1 MRSIRLVLIF
11 VLTIFMLIGI
21 SPGSTRALEPED
33 WAGTWFKIKV
43 TLKAV
48 CDDLTDLNQKLFNG
62 SGKEAAWIYIDSEY
76 DGGDEIVSF
85 LIIKDNGVW
94 QAIDVQLTRVLGYA
108 NDVVLESDTV
118 DVDEDIVNII
128 EVFYCVRMKA
138 KEKKGVLKS
147 AKLTSVAG
155 TLYVYENNDNEPDN
169 IE

>member
-1 MRSIRLVLIF
+1 M
-11 VLTIFMLIGI
+11 
-21 SPGSTRALEPED
+21 
-33 WAGTWFKIKV
+33 
-43 TLKAV
+43 
-48 CDDLTDLNQKLFNG
+48 FNG

-76 DGGDEIVSF
+76 DGEDEIDSF

-118 DVDEDIVNII
+118 DVDEDVVNII
-128 EVFYCVRMKA
+128 EVFYCVRLKA

-155 TLYVYENNDNEPDN
+155 TLYVFEDNDNECYGNLTLTGKLVNASKVPEN
-169 IE
+169 LKSLVPQPPP